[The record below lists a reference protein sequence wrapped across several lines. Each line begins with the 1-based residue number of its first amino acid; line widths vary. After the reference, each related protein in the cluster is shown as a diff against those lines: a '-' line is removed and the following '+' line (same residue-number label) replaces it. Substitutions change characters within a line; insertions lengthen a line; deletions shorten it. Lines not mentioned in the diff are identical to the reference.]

1 VTARGKV
8 LSDIDRRGARF
19 ITLETTCT
27 AAGGDAVCTGR
38 SLFVVRP
45 PG

>member
-1 VTARGKV
+1 V

-19 ITLETTCT
+19 ITLETTCS
-27 AAGGDAVCTGR
+27 AGGDAICTGR